1 VRQVGD
7 EEVDRLRMQA
17 EPSAQASGRFR
28 EARALFDDIALK
40 EPLVDFLTS
49 HAYPLIE

>member
-1 VRQVGD
+1 
-7 EEVDRLRMQA
+7 MQA

-40 EPLVDFLTS
+40 EPLVDFLTIQ
-49 HAYPLIE
+49 AYPLIE